1 MNSVRYPL
9 QLGDIARADF
19 RTSLPADHE
28 NSRVQR
34 EWGFTF
40 RYQPAR
46 LAISASLAD
55 PSIPSAHIEA
65 SGRPIKGDTLFG
77 QDESDLAAWIALIVE
92 HSGAD
97 DLSRREFQDLVAQ
110 HWARG
115 LEMLGGRLG
124 IIDDGV
130 VELVEK
136 LLATHP

>member
-1 MNSVRYPL
+1 MSTVRYPL

-28 NSRVQR
+28 NSRFQR

-46 LAISASLAD
+46 LAISFSLSD
-55 PSIPSAHIEA
+55 PSTPTAHIEA
-65 SGRPIKGDTLFG
+65 YGKPIKGDTLFG

-92 HSGAD
+92 HAGVD

-110 HWARG
+110 HWSRG
-115 LEMLGGRLG
+115 LEMLERKLDRTDQG
-124 IIDDGV
+124 IV
-130 VELVEK
+130 AVVEK
-136 LLATHP
+136 LLSTHP